1 MFAADLPVPDND
13 DVDAG
18 PGLGCISP
26 EQSSIIDSHVAKV
39 IPIRQLAIIV
49 VNIILAFVRFPFIIS

>member
-1 MFAADLPVPDND
+1 MFEAELPVLDNY

-39 IPIRQLAIIV
+39 IPIKQLAIIA
-49 VNIILAFVRFPFIIS
+49 VNIILACVRFPFIIS

>member
-1 MFAADLPVPDND
+1 MFEANLPVLDND

-26 EQSSIIDSHVAKV
+26 EQSIIDSHVAKV
-39 IPIRQLAIIV
+39 IPIKQLAIIV
-49 VNIILAFVRFPFIIS
+49 VNIILACVRFPFIIS